1 MTKHTP
7 SDTDEPNRI
16 SDLWDDF
23 VDALGELRRSC
34 THTNIAAATALYWR
48 WSRAARMKHK

>member
-1 MTKHTP
+1 MTKP
-7 SDTDEPNRI
+7 EPNDADERNRI

-34 THTNIAAATALYWR
+34 TPTNIATATAIYWR
-48 WSRAARMKHK
+48 WSRAARTKHK

>member
-1 MTKHTP
+1 MTKPEP
-7 SDTDEPNRI
+7 SHADEPNRI

-34 THTNIAAATALYWR
+34 TPTNIAAATALYWR
-48 WSRAARMKHK
+48 WSRAARKRK